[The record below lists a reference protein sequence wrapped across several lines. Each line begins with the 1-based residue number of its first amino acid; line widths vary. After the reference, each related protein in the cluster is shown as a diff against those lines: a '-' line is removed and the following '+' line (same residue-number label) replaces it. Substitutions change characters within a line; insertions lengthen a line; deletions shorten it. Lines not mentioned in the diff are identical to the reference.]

1 MGQVISIGKQD
12 YVSLRENHYF
22 YIDKTALMY
31 QMVKLLLNLVL
42 VTKLVTYLSVLT
54 KLLKLTVTGVL
65 P

>member
-31 QMVKLLLNLVL
+31 QMVK
-42 VTKLVTYLSVLT
+42 TGRYYFLSRPRRFGTVSYTHLT
-54 KLLKLTVTGVL
+54 L
-65 P
+65 PTIA